1 MFFKFAVG
9 YRYIGIDRGKKISMK
24 FIYCPICGR
33 KLSEKNIGDEGLIKY
48 CNACNRPY
56 FDSPSSCVEVL
67 VINEYNQI
75 LLLKQN
81 YISKTHWG
89 IVSGYVNN
97 GETLE
102 EAAIREILGE
112 TGQQVEKTQYVESY
126 YFKPNE
132 LIMAGFI
139 AFVKAKPFN
148 DSNEVDD
155 IMWCEINEVNKYIA
169 RDNNMS
175 GIHFDNSMRLL
186 NLGTYL

>member
-1 MFFKFAVG
+1 
-9 YRYIGIDRGKKISMK
+9 MK
-24 FIYCPICGR
+24 FIYCPLCGE
-33 KLSEKNIGDEGLIKY
+33 KLSEKNIGDEGLVKY
-48 CNACNRPY
+48 CVTCKRPY

-67 VINEYNQI
+67 VINEHNQV

-81 YISKTHWG
+81 YITKTHWG
-89 IVSGYVNN
+89 VVSGYVNN

-102 EAAIREILGE
+102 EAVIREVLEE

-148 DSNEVDD
+148 NSNEVDD
-155 IMWCEINEVNKYIA
+155 LMWCEISEVNKYIA
-169 RDNNMS
+169 RVNNMS
-175 GIHFDNSMRLL
+175 GIHFDNSMSLL
-186 NLGTYL
+186 NYKH

>member
-1 MFFKFAVG
+1 
-9 YRYIGIDRGKKISMK
+9 MK

-33 KLSEKNIGDEGLIKY
+33 KLSEKNIGDEGLINY

-102 EAAIREILGE
+102 EAAIREVLEE

-186 NLGTYL
+186 NLGT